1 MCKHA
6 YLSTIFGANI
16 VCRVDINAYF
26 YNGFGQ
32 FLLFKHILS
41 FFFLRWQSENALHN
55 VTLTLNLE
63 TQFQFIST
71 ILRFKTFRPAA
82 MYLERSVD
90 FAQTWQPYAYFSNN
104 CPRDFP
110 SIPERPRRSLR
121 DVTCTN
127 IYSQLTP
134 SEGGVVSVAVPSHY
148 S

>member
-1 MCKHA
+1 M
-6 YLSTIFGANI
+6 
-16 VCRVDINAYF
+16 
-26 YNGFGQ
+26 
-32 FLLFKHILS
+32 LF
-41 FFFLRWQSENALHN
+41 RWQSENGLHN
-55 VTLTLNLE
+55 VSLTLNLE

-110 SIPERPRRSLR
+110 GIPERPRRALS
-121 DVTCTN
+121 DVTCTS

-134 SEGGVVSVAVPSHY
+134 SEGGVVSLLSLLVTKDNMVRPTNTQQCDT
-148 S
+148 